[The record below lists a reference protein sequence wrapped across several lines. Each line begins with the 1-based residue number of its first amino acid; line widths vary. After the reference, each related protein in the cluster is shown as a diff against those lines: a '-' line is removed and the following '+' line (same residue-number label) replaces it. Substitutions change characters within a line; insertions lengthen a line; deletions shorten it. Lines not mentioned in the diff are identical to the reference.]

1 MKTDLT
7 KTLAVSGQSGLYT
20 YLAQSRS
27 GAIVESMV
35 DHKRMTVNLHNRLT
49 ALSDVSI
56 YTDEGEMKLQDVF
69 LALSA
74 TLAGSDAPTSKSDA
88 GEIQSLFEKAVPTY
102 DRDRFYLSHMKKIL
116 DWYNCLVK
124 YASLDFVRE
133 DEESAQ
139 ESQD

>member
-20 YLAQSRS
+20 YLAQSRG

-35 DHKRMTVNLHNRLT
+35 DHKRMTVNLHSRLT

-56 YTDEGEMKLQDVF
+56 YTDEGEMKLRDVF

-74 TLAGSDAPTSKSDA
+74 ALAGAAAPTSKSDA
-88 GEIQSLFEKAVPTY
+88 KEIQSLFEKAVPTY

-124 YASLDFVRE
+124 YASLDFV
-133 DEESAQ
+133 EEGEETKQ
-139 ESQD
+139 EPEA